1 MHVLSSA
8 TDIPQRMEGLWN
20 KLQLDSETY
29 DKIRQR
35 ENEGRKGPE
44 SRVCLAYQSLNMKLL
59 YEIPALSLLKPEETG
74 SMAGTMAEQEW
85 ATLFRESLWGEK
97 LVKDLELGVQ
107 ETIWKNL
114 TNNIQKPGK
123 QG

>member
-1 MHVLSSA
+1 
-8 TDIPQRMEGLWN
+8 
-20 KLQLDSETY
+20 
-29 DKIRQR
+29 
-35 ENEGRKGPE
+35 
-44 SRVCLAYQSLNMKLL
+44 MKLL